1 MGSACI
7 ALCHIA
13 SSKTGWPFRRRSGYD
28 TAMDIRVLLVTGEFP
43 PDVGGIASHV
53 AELAQ
58 ALAPRLPGLEVI
70 HPRNLWRSAA
80 EWSPHGVAVH
90 RPGLVKGEPLYQSM
104 LHSWLK
110 RKLARAPVD
119 ILHVHGV
126 RPLGATR
133 GLRAKTVFTNHS
145 SGFLA
150 RLRASPARKRHTARL
165 LEHVDYLIG
174 PSDELVGAAR
184 SFGYAGPA
192 AMVSNG
198 VDAKRFSPG
207 PSTFRRAHGIGEQET
222 VVLLAR
228 RLVGK
233 NGVTDFA
240 KAVGELDAKAVR
252 IVIAGDGDQRAEMIR
267 IFAEGRVLDRVL
279 FLGAVPNT
287 DMPPVYRAA
296 DISVLPSH
304 AEATS
309 ISGLEAMATG
319 LPLIGTRVGGIPAII
334 ADGATGLLV
343 EPRQPRA
350 MAAALSR
357 LIADREAQKEMGAA
371 ARQRVE
377 REFSW
382 PTIAQ
387 RTLDV
392 YRSCLSMPVSSAR
405 VTAVTA
411 DT

>member
-1 MGSACI
+1 
-7 ALCHIA
+7 
-13 SSKTGWPFRRRSGYD
+13 
-28 TAMDIRVLLVTGEFP
+28 MDIRVLLVTGEFP

-58 ALAPRLPGLEVI
+58 ALAPMVPGLEVV
-70 HPRNLWRSAA
+70 HPRNLWASSAA
-80 EWSPHGVAVH
+80 WSPSGVAVH

-104 LHSWLK
+104 LNSWLR
-110 RKLARAPVD
+110 RKLAHSPVD

-133 GLRAKTVFTNHS
+133 GLPAKTIFTNHS

-150 RLRASPARKRHTARL
+150 RLNASAGRKRHTARL
-165 LEHVDYLIG
+165 LEHVDHLIA
-174 PSDELVGAAR
+174 PSDELVEAAR
-184 SFGYAGPA
+184 AFGYTGPA
-192 AMVSNG
+192 LMIPNG
-198 VDAKRFSPG
+198 VDAMRFRPG
-207 PSTFRRAHGIGEQET
+207 TSTFRNAHGIGDEET

-240 KAVGELDAKAVR
+240 KAVCMLDTKSVR
-252 IVIAGDGDQRAEMIR
+252 IVIAGDGDQRAEMMR
-267 IFAEGRVLDRVL
+267 IFAEGGVVDRVV
-279 FLGAVPNT
+279 FIGAVPNA

-296 DISVLPSH
+296 DISILPSH

-309 ISGLEAMATG
+309 IAGLEAMASG

-334 ADGATGLLV
+334 ADGTTGLLV
-343 EPRQPRA
+343 EPRQPQA
-350 MAAALSR
+350 MAETLSQ
-357 LIADREAQKEMGAA
+357 LIADRDAQKRMGAS
-371 ARQRVE
+371 ARLRVE

-382 PTIAQ
+382 PTIAR

-392 YRSCLSMPVSSAR
+392 YRSCLDAREMHAPAPSA
-405 VTAVTA
+405 AA
-411 DT
+411 GE